1 MTTDPMTADGPDE
14 GYTGPATL
22 RTPDRDLPVE
32 AALSGR
38 FDPNDGRYHWSGRLT
53 APTLVELWQ
62 VAGPT
67 DVVLIGPGGRTA
79 HARLRELDPWQG
91 LRVAGQGRPPFPVP
105 DEH

>member
-1 MTTDPMTADGPDE
+1 MTADDALVPDE

-22 RTPDRDLPVE
+22 RAPDRELAVQ

-53 APTLVELWQ
+53 ATALAELWR
-62 VAGPT
+62 ALGGPT
-67 DVVLIGPGGRTA
+67 DVVLVGPGGLTA
-79 HARLRELDPWQG
+79 NGRLRELDPWQN
-91 LRVAGQGRPPFPVP
+91 LRVVGQGRPPFPVP

>member
-1 MTTDPMTADGPDE
+1 MIIDPPDE

-53 APTLVELWQ
+53 APDLAELWRS
-62 VAGPT
+62 AGPS
-67 DVVLIGPGGRTA
+67 DAVLVGPGGRA
-79 HARLRELDPWQG
+79 ASARLRELDPWQG
-91 LRVAGQGRPPFPVP
+91 LRVAGRGRPPFPVP
-105 DEH
+105 GER